1 MDKHMDKFHETLWI
15 LMKPYEALEPMAG
28 TGAPGG
34 HGPTVDSKA
43 QFLASVEEMA
53 MNALATVAAYN
64 AEIKDVRLKL
74 WNYSNY
80 MELYGT

>member
-1 MDKHMDKFHETLWI
+1 
-15 LMKPYEALEPMAG
+15 MAG

-43 QFLASVEEMA
+43 QFLGAVEEMA

-64 AEIKDVRLKL
+64 AEIKDGVGLNKMNNLKPQQIKEKI
-74 WNYSNY
+74 NKSSQ
-80 MELYGT
+80 

>member
-1 MDKHMDKFHETLWI
+1 
-15 LMKPYEALEPMAG
+15 MAG

-43 QFLASVEEMA
+43 QFLSAVEDMA

-64 AEIKDVRLKL
+64 AEIKEGMVPLNL
-74 WNYSNY
+74 EPQQMVVSWNRGTPSYSY
-80 MELYGT
+80 HPF

>member
-1 MDKHMDKFHETLWI
+1 
-15 LMKPYEALEPMAG
+15 MAG

-43 QFLASVEEMA
+43 QFLAAVEEMA

-64 AEIKDVRLKL
+64 AEIKDGVSLNKMNNLKPQQIKEKI
-74 WNYSNY
+74 NKSCQ
-80 MELYGT
+80 